1 MTKMRETMPR
11 LIFLEKNLNEVKIE
25 ILRNITNVNEPRKLM
40 FR

>member
-25 ILRNITNVNEPRKLM
+25 ILRNVTNVNELRKLM